1 MRKKDFYQEKR
12 VAKEGINYR
21 CNGWNNVKFP
31 RFVDSLCPRVCI
43 KWERKVE
50 KKILTQ
56 TSRHG
61 HY

>member
-1 MRKKDFYQEKR
+1 MD
-12 VAKEGINYR
+12 GINHHCVGYEDLL
-21 CNGWNNVKFP
+21 NENNVKFP